1 MRDPIAEERFQV
13 AQEAIAKAI
22 DLLVDAVLGL
32 PMLPMDG
39 VCCEDQDLRV
49 ITANLEQS
57 CQLEFDQLCSHESRS
72 DQSGWIASTDG
83 WDDMG
88 DMTGPQYA
96 ACSGCGGLYN
106 IPDNLNWG

>member
-1 MRDPIAEERFQV
+1 MPT
-13 AQEAIAKAI
+13 
-22 DLLVDAVLGL
+22 
-32 PMLPMDG
+32 DG

-57 CQLEFDQLCSHESRS
+57 CQLEYDQA
-72 DQSGWIASTDG
+72 GWIASTDG

-96 ACSGCGGLYN
+96 ACSGCGGLYS
-106 IPDNLNWG
+106 IPDNLDWA